1 MFTVQGRAEKKTA
14 SAEEQAKRTTVI
26 GWVCQ
31 KLRTTFKEQLLNA
44 SYIDAMEVICN
55 EPDCAPIEV
64 LIILGFPEFSVDGY
78 RAQPNK
84 WAGKILKP
92 LADVTQE
99 DVMTLEIPIR
109 CLNVALS
116 NIDKALE
123 EALRLLDGA
132 DSLDLAND
140 LKTLLLNAVEAI
152 DEKLPQPPSQAMII
166 DDDVTPVRMSSTVN
180 PASISVAASVSSKAT
195 PTAPQAASAPSVP
208 PLASSVKK
216 AGDFIVVK
224 DGQERKSAA
233 PRHEK
238 GTRPR
243 GCPCCDPDNLDNII
257 DKMLFMDMPP
267 L

>member
-1 MFTVQGRAEKKTA
+1 MFTVQGNAEKKAA
-14 SAEEQAKRTTVI
+14 SAEEQAKRTAVI
-26 GWVCQ
+26 GWVRQ
-31 KLRTTFKEQLLNA
+31 QLQLTFNEQLLNA

-92 LADVTQE
+92 LVDVTQD
-99 DVMTLEIPIR
+99 DVMTLEIPVR
-109 CLNVALS
+109 CLNAALS
-116 NIDKALE
+116 NVDKALAE
-123 EALRLLDGA
+123 TLRLLDGPE
-132 DSLDLAND
+132 SLRLASD
-140 LKTLLLNAVEAI
+140 LKALLLDAVAAI
-152 DEKLPQPPSQAMII
+152 DRMAPQPPSQAMII

-180 PASISVAASVSSKAT
+180 PASISVPASVSSKAT
-195 PTAPQAASAPSVP
+195 PTAPQTSSVP
-208 PLASSVKK
+208 TVPPMASSVKK

-243 GCPCCDPDNLDNII
+243 GCPCCDPDNLDNLI

>member
-1 MFTVQGRAEKKTA
+1 MFTVTGNAEKKAA
-14 SAEEQAKRTTVI
+14 SAEEQAKRAAVI
-26 GWVCQ
+26 GWIRN
-31 KLRTTFKEQLLNA
+31 KLQQTFQEQLLNA

-64 LIILGFPEFSVDGY
+64 LVILGFPEFSVDGY

-84 WAGKILKP
+84 WAGKMLKP
-92 LADVTQE
+92 LAEVTQE
-99 DVMTLEIPIR
+99 DVRALDVPIR
-109 CLNVALS
+109 CINAALLNV
-116 NIDKALE
+116 DKALE
-123 EALRLLDGA
+123 ETLRLLENPE
-132 DSLDLAND
+132 SLRLATD
-140 LKTLLLNAVEAI
+140 LKALLLNAVEAI
-152 DEKLPQPPSQAMII
+152 DRTLPQPPSHAMIV

-180 PASISVAASVSSKAT
+180 PASISVPASVSSQSTTVKT
-195 PTAPQAASAPSVP
+195 STASVAGVP
-208 PLASSVKK
+208 PVGATVKK

-243 GCPCCDPDNLDNII
+243 GCPCCDPDNLDNIV